1 MTQDTGIGLRSRK
14 QTDTMAQL
22 TNKKQGRDAFGRF
35 IPKNKHEAD
44 EITEQTTDNTTTVT
58 DDTRTSSRL
67 SGNYDLFTDI
77 SQLNTP
83 SSASPIIPPTPL
95 PLPLPQ
101 IPAELEEMATETV
114 KPFQGDQE
122 DENPEDF
129 LRAFYRR
136 MGNNNNDT
144 RKAQFPYYLQA
155 DSPADDWFAELVDNE
170 KKTWADVETA
180 FKKRWPRKKQAKKT
194 VEEYEEEITEQKLKT
209 EELAKKEKV
218 AGRDVYSH
226 IAWADRMAV
235 IVKGAKIENSNTHIR
250 QVRKDLPDI
259 LKEKIGTGHADWN
272 SFLTAVRDVDIDY
285 LRDSMNTWNK
295 KQAEQKAIEKRV
307 QLLETVSKS
316 PTAPLRQQL
325 ASVAISRQPV
335 PAIPTTSNNDNPF
348 ANAGGGQGNLRF
360 ATNPTTTQYTR
371 PAQVGSNPR
380 PAPTAEQKAEL
391 RNLLNSLPHHPD
403 TQAGRQAH
411 QAQQAEWVRMYGFG
425 TRVTEKTP
433 YPLRPGTAPVN
444 SGECFTCGQ
453 IGHVGA
459 RTGETCL
466 ALGFRPL
473 HHNEQQ
479 WRVICGRILKEPRRV
494 ADVRFLAI
502 DDYGT
507 TWQEVQGNE
516 EGPSS

>member
-1 MTQDTGIGLRSRK
+1 M
-14 QTDTMAQL
+14 
-22 TNKKQGRDAFGRF
+22 TNKKQGRDALGRY
-35 IPKNKHEAD
+35 IPKDKPTDD
-44 EITEQTTDNTTTVT
+44 ETTEQPADSTAATTTDH
-58 DDTRTSSRL
+58 TRTSSRL

-77 SQLNTP
+77 SQLSTP
-83 SSASPIIPPTPL
+83 FSASPIISPA

-101 IPAELEEMATETV
+101 PQIPVELEEMATETI

-136 MGNNNNDT
+136 MGNNSDDT

-170 KKTWADVETA
+170 KNTWADVETA

-209 EELAKKEKV
+209 EDLAKKEKV

-235 IVKGAKIENSNTHIR
+235 IVKGAKIESGNTHIR

-259 LKEKIGTGHADWN
+259 LKEKIGTGHANWD

-295 KQAEQKAIEKRV
+295 KQAEKIAIERRV

-325 ASVAISRQPV
+325 SSVAISRQPV
-335 PAIPTTSNNDNPF
+335 PAPAIPATGNNSNPF
-348 ANAGGGQGNLRF
+348 MNSGGGQGNLRF
-360 ATNPTTTQYTR
+360 TTTPSTQQYAR
-371 PAQVGSNPR
+371 PAQTGFIPR

-391 RNLLNSLPHHPD
+391 RNLINSLPHHPD

-411 QAQQAEWVRMYGFG
+411 QAQQAEWIRVYGFG

-433 YPLRPGTAPVN
+433 YPLRPGMAPVN
-444 SGECFTCGQ
+444 SGECFTCGYS
-453 IGHVGA
+453 GHLGV
-459 RTGETCL
+459 RTGETCQ
-466 ALGFRPL
+466 ALGHRPL
-473 HHNEQQ
+473 HPNEQQ
-479 WRVICGRILKEPRRV
+479 WRVICARILKEPKVITNVNFV
-494 ADVRFLAI
+494 AV

-507 TWQEVQGNE
+507 TYQDLQGNE
-516 EGPSS
+516 EGPSTRAPV